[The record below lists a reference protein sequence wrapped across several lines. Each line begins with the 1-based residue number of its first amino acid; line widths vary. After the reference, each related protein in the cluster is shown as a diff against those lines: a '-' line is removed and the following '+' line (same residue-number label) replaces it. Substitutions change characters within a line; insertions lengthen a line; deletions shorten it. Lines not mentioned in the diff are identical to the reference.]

1 MKLPLSVRNIL
12 SAIKIEGK
20 KWLVLDPKDPMA
32 WEEKRVRKRK
42 QGTLKHIVAQIIS
55 IQLKSVHNQLQMF
68 REYVCAKGNSLE
80 ELE

>member
-1 MKLPLSVRNIL
+1 MK
-12 SAIKIEGK
+12 
-20 KWLVLDPKDPMA
+20 

-42 QGTLKHIVAQIIS
+42 QDTLIHILAQIIS
-55 IQLKSVHNQLQMF
+55 KQLKPVHNQLQMF

>member
-1 MKLPLSVRNIL
+1 MPSSVKNIL
-12 SAIKIEGK
+12 STIKFEGK
-20 KWLVLDPKDPMA
+20 KRLVLDLQAPMK

-42 QGTLKHIVAQIIS
+42 QDTLIHILAQITS
-55 IQLKSVHNQLQMF
+55 KQLKSAHNQLQMF